1 MGGDSLNII
10 ERIEI
15 THPYLL
21 IVEGKDEVEFFKAFF
36 QFLKKSSYEWDGL
49 DNIQIISTDS
59 KDKLPKFLDIVPDLV
74 NSDQIKRIA
83 IIQDADNDQNRF
95 FKQIQKTLI
104 KIGFP
109 VPDRQIEP
117 KTGKINVSQEIS
129 LQVLII
135 GIDGKG
141 MLEDVCLDSVSND
154 CAMPCVN
161 SFFDCLTKFYSTS
174 ELIPPKNLSKAKTR
188 VFLASRKECTVYI
201 GLAAKEGYWDF
212 TKPSFDRMKELLQ
225 FLINN

>member
-83 IIQDADNDQNRF
+83 IIQDADNDQNRSF
-95 FKQIQKTLI
+95 RQIQKTLI

-117 KTGKINVSQEIS
+117 KIGKINVSQVIS
-129 LQVLII
+129 VQVLII
-135 GIDGKG
+135 GVDGKG
-141 MLEDVCLDSVSND
+141 MLEDICLDSVSDD
-154 CAMPCVN
+154 CAMLCVE
-161 SFFDCLTKFYSTS
+161 SFFECLSKFYSTS
-174 ELIPPKNLSKAKTR
+174 KLIPPKNFSKAKTR

-212 TKPSFDRMKELLQ
+212 EKPSFDRMKELLQ
-225 FLINN
+225 VLIMN